1 MTGTALETPLSP
13 EARRRLFDLA
23 HRAIEAGLQ
32 HRTLDV
38 EEADGELAE
47 SRGVFV
53 TLRRRPDHELRGCIG
68 FVQPRQ
74 PLALAVSR
82 AAAAALEDI
91 RFDPVTP
98 EELPL
103 LEVEIS
109 VLGRPVS
116 VRPEDVLV
124 GTHGLIV
131 KLGGRGGLL
140 LPQVAAERGWDRE
153 TFLEQT
159 CRKAGLSPGAWRD
172 PGCQLLA
179 FTAAVLHEAAVPAAG
194 AEPSPAAADGRQPP
208 AGAARDG
215 GRED

>member
-1 MTGTALETPLSP
+1 VTGPDSETPLSP
-13 EARRRLFDLA
+13 GARQRLFDLA

-32 HRTLDV
+32 HRTPEV
-38 EEADGELAE
+38 AEAEGELAE

-53 TLRRRPDHELRGCIG
+53 TIRRRPDHELRGCIG
-68 FVQPRQ
+68 FVQPRE

-82 AAAAALEDI
+82 AAMAALEDL

-98 EELPL
+98 DELPL

-109 VLGRPVS
+109 VLGRPVR
-116 VRPEDVLV
+116 VRPEDVRV

-131 KLGGRGGLL
+131 KLGGQGGVL

-153 TFLEQT
+153 TFLDQT
-159 CRKAGLSPGAWRD
+159 CRKAGLPPGTWRD

-179 FTAAVLHEAAVPAAG
+179 FTAAVLHEAPVP
-194 AEPSPAAADGRQPP
+194 EPSPAAADGAQQ
-208 AGAARDG
+208 AGARGGEGRRD
-215 GRED
+215 